1 MFTGIV
7 EEVGQVKS
15 IRKNGQALVLTI
27 GASKVLEDVKK
38 GDSIASNGVCLTVTD
53 FKQDEFSVDAVEE
66 TIKKTNLYDLRPGDP
81 INLERALQVNSRL
94 GGHILQGHVD
104 GLGQVRSIRKKKMST
119 IFEIGAKREI
129 MDLVLAQ
136 GSIGINGISLT
147 VSELGEESFKV
158 SIIPTSLKETNLKN
172 LRVGDLV
179 NLETDLIGKYI
190 KKYLDEQNTSK
201 IDRKFLT
208 INGF

>member
-104 GLGQVRSIRKKKMST
+104 GLGQVRSIREKKMST

-201 IDRKFLT
+201 IDRNFLT

>member
-104 GLGQVRSIRKKKMST
+104 GLGQVRSIREKKMST